1 MLVPIPYVHAGIGL
15 VMALTSIPLI
25 LRRVPM
31 NHYYG
36 IRIRKSL
43 ASAENWYT
51 LNAFAG
57 KLVLLYGMLLLVFG
71 IMTQTV
77 APAPSSLW
85 APVFLLVPLVGL
97 VLVFLLI
104 VFYARGLPES

>member
-1 MLVPIPYVHAGIGL
+1 MYK
-15 VMALTSIPLI
+15 
-25 LRRVPM
+25 RQ
-31 NHYYG
+31 
-36 IRIRKSL
+36 RKSL